1 MAIKIKN
8 KDIVLVIETAGERY
22 KGSRFDWNGTI
33 TQVYFRGIPL
43 LGQEKKLFYRNAKI
57 YGRGLHNEFGINDC
71 IGYDDAGADGLFP
84 KIGTGWLKKDDKP
97 YFFYTQYQLEQLKF
111 HLKRPRS
118 DIAEFYC
125 ESGEKNGY
133 AYEYKK
139 TITLLQDGFTIDYE
153 LKNVGQKNFATTEY
167 VHNFFCPGLYGKISN
182 NIELGFG
189 WQFEV
194 EKLAEKKDADALETD
209 GKSIIF
215 RKEPEGEFFVGGIF
229 EAKTEGDAVSSWTLK
244 DKRYG
249 LLITEEDSF
258 VPDGVN
264 LWGHSRAISPE
275 MFFRFSAAP
284 QETVKWQRTYKI
296 KPGY

>member
-71 IGYDDAGADGLFP
+71 IGYDDAGADELFP

-189 WQFEV
+189 WQFDV

-215 RKEPEGEFFVGGIF
+215 RKEPDGEFFVGGIF
-229 EAKTEGDAVSSWTLK
+229 EAKTDGDAVSSWTLK

>member
-84 KIGTGWLKKDDKP
+84 KIGTGWLKKDEKP

-139 TITLLQDGFTIDYE
+139 TITLLQDGFTIEYE
-153 LKNVGQKNFATTEY
+153 LKNVGQKSFATTEY

-189 WQFEV
+189 WQFDV

-229 EAKTEGDAVSSWTLK
+229 EAKTDGDAVSSWTLK

-284 QETVKWQRTYKI
+284 QEIVKWQRTYKVRS
-296 KPGY
+296 GY

>member
-8 KDIVLVIETAGERY
+8 KNIVLVIETADERY

-33 TQVYFRGIPL
+33 TQVYFRGVPL

-97 YFFYTQYQLEQLKF
+97 YFFYTQYQLEPLKF
-111 HLKRPRS
+111 SVKRPRF

-139 TITLLQDGFTIDYE
+139 TITLSEDSFSIDYE
-153 LKNVGQKNFATTEY
+153 LKNVGQKRFSTTEY
-167 VHNFFCPGLYGKISN
+167 VHNFFCPGNGKISG
-182 NIELGFG
+182 NIALEFG
-189 WQFEV
+189 WQFAP
-194 EKLAEKKDADALETD
+194 EKLAERKDAEALVTD
-209 GKSIIF
+209 GKSISF
-215 RKEPEGEFFVGGIF
+215 TKEPEGEFFLGGIF
-229 EAKTEGDAVSSWTLK
+229 DSKIEGEAVSSWSIK
-244 DKRYG
+244 DTKTG
-249 LLITEEDSF
+249 LLIKEEDSF
-258 VPDGVN
+258 VPDAVN
-264 LWGHSRAISPE
+264 LWGHSKAISPE
-275 MFFRFSAAP
+275 MFYRFKVDP
-284 QETVKWQRTYKI
+284 QETVKWKRTYTVK
-296 KPGY
+296 G

>member
-229 EAKTEGDAVSSWTLK
+229 EAKTDGDAVSSWTLK

>member
-189 WQFEV
+189 WQFDV

-229 EAKTEGDAVSSWTLK
+229 EAKTDGDAVSSWTLK

-275 MFFRFSAAP
+275 MFFRFIAAP